1 MASYSM
7 AGPTTSTPPVLRS
20 FSQRSKSRSG
30 CTEPMCTW
38 ATFKTLVTW
47 TMKSWL
53 VHDMIL
59 ISWLILIHNWVGF
72 HPQPHSKKPGLWN
85 IMEWSGLGFNQKT
98 CSMLER
104 DENHNCCGLPP
115 KGRNRKL
122 LRMGGWISWRSA
134 KTSNWIQIMILHIK
148 IYNIYIYTYI
158 HETPSWNNFSWIWTW
173 PSWSFLWQQK
183 HVLCLCKTIDN
194 WHLPLQGDHISK
206 PSHPWRNP
214 NGHSHAVVCAG
225 SGAIHQSNVANKKCT
240 VSIEWIEQI
249 HQDGVRKSEYFF
261 NVQVV
266 SKSFQNCEDENNS
279 QQSLRFYNIHHCMPK
294 RHIPTILV

>member
-1 MASYSM
+1 MEYHGM
-7 AGPTTSTPPVLRS
+7 VWPGIQPKNMFYVGKRWKPQLLWPP
-20 FSQRSKSRSG
+20 SQRQESQTS
-30 CTEPMCTW
+30 E
-38 ATFKTLVTW
+38 
-47 TMKSWL
+47 
-53 VHDMIL
+53 D
-59 ISWLILIHNWVGF
+59 
-72 HPQPHSKKPGLWN
+72 
-85 IMEWSGLGFNQKT
+85 
-98 CSMLER
+98 
-104 DENHNCCGLPP
+104 
-115 KGRNRKL
+115 GRLNL
-122 LRMGGWISWRSA
+122 LKRSA
-134 KTSNWIQIMILHIK
+134 KTSNWIQITILC
-148 IYNIYIYTYI
+148 IYIYTYI
-158 HETPSWNNFSWIWTW
+158 CETPSSNNFSWIWTW